1 MAALTA
7 ARVCN
12 MALGYIGERQTIQSL
27 TEDTPPAIACAT
39 FYDETVRECLSM
51 HWWRFATKRAVL
63 ALSTEER
70 DEWGFAYVLP
80 TDCLQP
86 QFLWSGVRNPTRSQQ
101 IPFTT
106 ELNDAGTGQ
115 LLLTDLAEATLVY
128 TKLVENPAQ
137 WSPNFGKAVAW
148 ALAIELA
155 LVHPV
160 KPEVASRIANMAPIR
175 MERAAALDEAGRQ
188 DDEPQDPELIRV
200 R

>member
-1 MAALTA
+1 VAALTA
-7 ARVCN
+7 AGVCN

-39 FYDETVRECLSM
+39 FYAETVRECLSM

-63 ALSTEER
+63 ALSTEVR
-70 DEWGFAYVLP
+70 DEWGYAYALP

-86 QFLWSGVRNPTRSQQ
+86 QFIWNGVRNPNRAQLT
-101 IPFTT
+101 PFTT
-106 ELNDAGTGQ
+106 ELNDAGTNQ
-115 LLLTDLAEATLVY
+115 LLLTDQVDATLVY

-160 KPEVASRIANMAPIR
+160 KPEVAARIAAMAPIR
-175 MERAAALDEAGRQ
+175 MERAAAIDDAGKQ
-188 DDEPQDPELIRV
+188 DDEPQIPELIRV